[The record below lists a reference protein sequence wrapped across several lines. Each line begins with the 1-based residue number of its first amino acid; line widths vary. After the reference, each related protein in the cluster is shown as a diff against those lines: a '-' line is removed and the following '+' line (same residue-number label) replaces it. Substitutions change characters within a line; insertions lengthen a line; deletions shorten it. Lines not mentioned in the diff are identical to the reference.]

1 MEIHK
6 IRKDFPIF
14 QRPQGDGKHLVYL
27 DSGATAQKPQ
37 AVIDA
42 VVSFYTISC
51 SNVHRALYE
60 LGELATTRY
69 ENARDTIAAGI
80 NAYKREEIIFTKG
93 TTEGTNFIAQ
103 AWAAHMLKPG
113 DEIVVT
119 QAEHHSNLLPWQ
131 QVAQQTGAKLVFVSI
146 DQKMFCVKNPTSV
159 LNSKTKFVAITHS
172 SNVIG
177 PIWDS
182 TTNEFENFIAQ
193 AHKYGALVLIDAA
206 QSVPHKKI
214 DVQKLGADFLVFSGH
229 KAFGPTGIGVLYINH
244 KHHEAVQPYQRGG
257 GMVFS
262 VEFTEASWAESPLKY
277 EAGTPPI
284 AQAIGLGAAIDY
296 MNKNFDYS
304 ILHKHEASLCSMLID
319 GLQLMPRVTIAG
331 NSERLKKEGHLIC
344 MAFEGAH
351 PHDIASMLGSRGIA
365 TRAGHHCA
373 QPLTKH
379 LGFESL
385 LRVSLA
391 AYNTQQDIEI
401 FLTELEQCLKT
412 L

>member
-14 QRPQGDGKHLVYL
+14 QCPPGQGKRLVYL
-27 DSGATAQKPQ
+27 DSGATSQKPQ

-42 VVSFYTISC
+42 VVSFYTTSC

-60 LGELATTRY
+60 LGECATTSY
-69 ENARDTIAAGI
+69 ETARDTVAAFI
-80 NAYKREEIIFTKG
+80 NANKREEIIFTKG
-93 TTEGTNFIAQ
+93 TTEGINFIAA
-103 AWAAHMLKPG
+103 AWAARTLKPG

-131 QVAQQTGAKLVFVSI
+131 FVAQQTGAKLVFVSI
-146 DQKMFCVKNPTSV
+146 DPKTFCVKNPTSV
-159 LNSKTKFVAITHS
+159 LSSKTKLVAITQS

-182 TTNEFENFIAQ
+182 ATNEFENFIAT
-193 AHKYGALVLIDAA
+193 AHKHGALVLIDAA
-206 QSVPHKKI
+206 QSIAHKKI

-229 KAFGPTGIGVLYINH
+229 KVFGPTGIGVLYINH
-244 KHHEAVQPYQRGG
+244 KHHAAVEPYQRGG

-262 VEFTEASWAESPLKY
+262 VEFNDASWADSPLKY

-296 MNKNFDYS
+296 MNKNFDYAA
-304 ILHKHEASLCSMLID
+304 LHKHEASLCSMLID
-319 GLQLMPRVTIAG
+319 GLQKMPRVKIAG
-331 NSERLKKEGHLIC
+331 NIERLRREGHLVS

-351 PHDIASMLGSRGIA
+351 PHDIASMLGSRGVA

-373 QPLTKH
+373 QPLAKH

-385 LRVSLA
+385 LRVSIA
-391 AYNTQQDIEI
+391 AYNTTHDIEI
-401 FLTELEQCLKT
+401 FLMELEQSLKT